1 MTTPMN
7 AHFTAAGFLVALVML
22 LGGCSSLGGLS
33 SSETH
38 RITIT
43 SEPNGAT
50 VIADGIEIGV
60 TPLTFTP
67 SDAFRSGF
75 TTGGEGILAFRF
87 VGKLALKKPGCKDYV
102 TEVNDN
108 LLASDIHI
116 NMECDPNYRP
126 PAPQPAISP
135 IPAPQPATSP
145 APVPTA
151 PAQPAIP
158 ASAEQRLHRIESLHD
173 KGLISD
179 EEYQRL
185 RKRVLD
191 TL

>member
-1 MTTPMN
+1 MTKPMN
-7 AHFTAAGFLVALVML
+7 SNYTNAGFLVALVL
-22 LGGCSSLGGLS
+22 LLAGCGNLGGLS

-43 SEPNGAT
+43 SDPDEAT
-50 VIADGIEIGV
+50 VIADGIEIGI
-60 TPLTFTP
+60 TPLTFVP

-75 TTGGEGILAFRF
+75 TTGGEGILGFRF
-87 VGKLALKKPGCKDYV
+87 IGKLALKKPGCKDYV

-108 LLASDIHI
+108 LLGKDIHI
-116 NMECDPNYRP
+116 KMECDPNYRP
-126 PAPQPAISP
+126 PAPQPA
-135 IPAPQPATSP
+135 ASP
-145 APVPTA
+145 APAVPA
-151 PAQPAIP
+151 PPAIP
-158 ASAEQRLHRIESLHD
+158 ASAEQRLQRIESLHE

-179 EEYQRL
+179 EEYQLL